1 MGKQATIFLI
11 FLYLM
16 EVNSSTDEYSL
27 LAIKSHIITSYPNN
41 ILATNWSQGT
51 SFCTWIGITC
61 SRRRPR
67 VTAIDLFNMGLQGTI
82 ANEIGNLSFLKY
94 LRISN
99 NSFEGVIPDEI
110 GNLRRLRWVRMS
122 YNQLSGEIPLSFGFL
137 TNLEWLSIEYNHL
150 TGTIP
155 WSIFNISSLQT
166 IGFTGNQLYGTLP
179 NDMCYHLPK
188 LVGLYLSSNQLSGD
202 NIPTSLSACSELKV
216 LSLAYNNFSGRIPTH
231 MGNLSQLQ
239 KLYLESNKLSG
250 TIPST
255 IGHLSKLTLLNL
267 ASNQLKG
274 ELPSSVF
281 NLSRLHVLSL
291 TENELTG
298 TIPSS
303 IDKGLPNLQFLYL
316 ANNQFSGNIPNS
328 ISNLSSLSVFGIT
341 FNSFIGHI
349 PINLGNLGSLQKLGL
364 GGNQFTND
372 LSIPEQE
379 FLTSLS
385 NCKNLTTLQL
395 AENPINGPLPK
406 SLGSSNISASL
417 EIFLAGKCNISGTI
431 PSEIGNLSSLFLLNL
446 GDNNLTGMIPETLG
460 RLRNLQS
467 LSIFGNKLHGPI
479 PNSFC
484 NLENMYHINLIIN
497 RLSGQLPSCLG
508 NLPSLRE
515 IYLYDNF
522 FNSSIPSTFWSSNL
536 LQMVFTSRN
545 LFEGSLSD
553 AIGKMNSL
561 RGLYLSGNQLSGSI
575 PSSIGEL
582 QSLTYLWLD
591 NNKFNGSIPSSLG
604 NMRALQYVDL
614 SENKLSGSI
623 PMSLEKLTYLDYFNV
638 SFNELTGQIPDGGRF
653 GNFTSELFIGN
664 KGLCGAS
671 RFNVKACKK
680 HTPKSSRRNS
690 ILRYILPPVALII
703 LVATAIMIYLFKFR
717 GKNSAFLSFSES
729 NLGFKHERISHY
741 EILRATDNLD
751 IENLIGKGSIG
762 SVYKGTFSN
771 EMIYA
776 IKVFDLD
783 VQDSFKSFDT
793 ECQIMCSLRHR
804 NLVKVITSCSNLDFK
819 ALVLEYMP
827 NGNLEKWIYSP
838 NYSLNIGQRL
848 GIMIDVASAIE
859 YLHQGYSSPVVHCD
873 LKPSNILLDE
883 DMLGRVGDFGIAKLL
898 THDQRMAQ
906 TKTLGT
912 IGYMSPE
919 YGSGGLVSTF
929 VDVYSYGILL
939 METFLKKRPTD
950 ELFLGEL
957 TMKRWVSESFP
968 NSIKQ
973 IVDTELLNVDEENSV
988 KANIEECLV
997 SIMELAIECAGDLP
1011 DERPNMKDVHV
1022 RLKKINIKLSN

>member
-11 FLYLM
+11 FFYLM
-16 EVNSSTDEYSL
+16 EVNSSTDEHSL
-27 LAIKSHIITSYPNN
+27 LAIKSHIITSDPNN
-41 ILATNWSQGT
+41 TLASNWSQGT

-67 VTAIDLFNMGLQGTI
+67 VMALDLFNMGLQGTI
-82 ANEIGNLSFLKY
+82 AKEIGNLSFLKY

-99 NSFEGVIPDEI
+99 NSFNGVIPDEI

-122 YNQLSGEIPLSFGFL
+122 HNQLSGEIPLSFGFL
-137 TNLEWLSIEYNHL
+137 TNLEWLSIEYNHM

-166 IGFTGNQLYGTLP
+166 IGFTGNQLYGNLP

-188 LVGLYLSSNQLSGD
+188 LVGLYLSFNQLSGD
-202 NIPTSLSACSELKV
+202 NIPTSLSACSQLST

-239 KLYLESNKLSG
+239 RLYLNSNKLSG
-250 TIPST
+250 TIPSQ
-255 IGHLSKLTLLNL
+255 IGHLSKLISLVLGENL
-267 ASNQLKG
+267 LKG
-274 ELPSSVF
+274 ELLSSVF
-281 NLSRLHVLSL
+281 NLSRLHTLSL
-291 TENELTG
+291 TQNELTG
-298 TIPSS
+298 TIPSF

-316 ANNQFSGNIPNS
+316 GRNRFSGNIPNS

-349 PINLGNLGSLQKLGL
+349 PINLGNLRSLQKLGL

-385 NCKNLTTLQL
+385 NCKNLTSLQISY
-395 AENPINGPLPK
+395 NPITGSLPK

-417 EIFLAGKCNISGTI
+417 ETFEAEKCNISGTI
-431 PSEIGNLSSLFLLNL
+431 PSEFGNLSSLFLLNL
-446 GDNNLTGMIPETLG
+446 GNNNLTGMIPETLG
-460 RLRNLQS
+460 HLRDVQH
-467 LSIFGNKLHGPI
+467 LSIHGNKLHGPI

-484 NLENMYHINLIIN
+484 DLKNLFYISLKEN

-508 NLPSLRE
+508 NLPSLSE

-522 FNSSIPSTFWSSNL
+522 FNSSIPSTLWSSNR
-536 LQMVFTSRN
+536 LQIVSISHN
-545 LFEGSLSD
+545 LFEGYLSD
-553 AIGKMNSL
+553 AIGNMNSL
-561 RGLYLSGNQLSGSI
+561 RGLNLSRNQLSGII

-591 NNKFNGSIPSSLG
+591 KNKFNGSIPSSLG
-604 NMRALQYVDL
+604 NMRALQYLDL
-614 SENKLSGSI
+614 SQNNLSGSI
-623 PMSLEKLTYLDYFNV
+623 PMSLENLRYLDYFNV
-638 SFNELTGQIPDGGRF
+638 SFNELTGQIPDGGCFR
-653 GNFTSELFIGN
+653 NFTSELFIGN
-664 KGLCGAS
+664 KGLCGTS
-671 RFNVKACKK
+671 RFNVEVCKR
-680 HTPKSSRRNS
+680 HTPKSSRRNLM
-690 ILRYILPPVALII
+690 LRYILPPVALII

-717 GKNSAFLSFSES
+717 GKHSALLSFSES
-729 NLGFKHERISHY
+729 NLGFKHKRISYY
-741 EILRATDNLD
+741 EILRATENLD
-751 IENLIGKGSIG
+751 IDNLIGKGSIG
-762 SVYKGTFSN
+762 SVYKGTFFN

-783 VQDSFKSFDT
+783 VQGSFKSFDT
-793 ECQIMCSLRHR
+793 ECQIMRIVRHR

-827 NGNLEKWIYSP
+827 NGNLEKWIHSP

-939 METFLKKRPTD
+939 MEIFTKKRPTD

-968 NSIKQ
+968 STIMQ
-973 IVDTELLNVDEENSV
+973 IVDTELLNADEEYSV

-997 SIMELAIECAGDLP
+997 SIMELAIECAADLP
-1011 DERPNMKDVHV
+1011 DERPTMKDVNV
-1022 RLKKINIKLSN
+1022 RLKKINIKVAN